1 MTTPGGQIQALS
13 DSTRAAQPI
22 GLRTPGTE
30 LRPLLVEG
38 PLNMMGGSNGLQDEM
53 LEKTFPIARSPRD
66 KGFIIDKDLLERPRD
81 GALAERS
88 APDRGSW

>member
-1 MTTPGGQIQALS
+1 MAF
-13 DSTRAAQPI
+13 R
-22 GLRTPGTE
+22 
-30 LRPLLVEG
+30 
-38 PLNMMGGSNGLQDEM
+38 DEM
-53 LEKTFPIARSPRD
+53 LEKTFPIAWSPRD